1 MPIILIADDDRPT
14 RETLTSLLRAE
25 GHEVHAAASASE
37 LLDLARERPGFDLVL
52 TDLKMPR
59 TDGIQLLETLRLQH
73 PSAQVIVMS
82 AYSTPETVLAAFH
95 RGAADYLQK
104 PFDWKELQEAL
115 DRVLAGA
122 AAAGGEVTQDRR
134 GPGMHGAEGS

>member
-1 MPIILIADDDRPT
+1 MPIILIADDDLQT
-14 RETLTSLLRAE
+14 RETLASLLETE
-25 GHEVHAAASASE
+25 GHETYSAASASE

-59 TDGIQLLETLRLQH
+59 TDGIQLLETLRLQY

-82 AYSTPETVLAAFH
+82 AYSTPETVLAAFR

-104 PFDWKELQEAL
+104 PFDWKELQEVLHRA
-115 DRVLAGA
+115 LAGA
-122 AAAGGEVTQDRR
+122 AAGGGEVTQDRR
-134 GPGMHGAEGS
+134 GPGMHEAEGS